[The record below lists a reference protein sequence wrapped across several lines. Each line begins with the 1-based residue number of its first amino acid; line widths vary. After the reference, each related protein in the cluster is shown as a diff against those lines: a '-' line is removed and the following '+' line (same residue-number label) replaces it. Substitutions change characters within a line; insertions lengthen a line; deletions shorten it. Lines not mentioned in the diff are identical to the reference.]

1 MMDNGKSS
9 GNEWQDLN
17 DKLATLRAENERL
30 RAALRDISRRTR
42 RGDPLGEI
50 ATAALK
56 GGDADGEG

>member
-50 ATAALK
+50 ADAALK
-56 GGDADGEG
+56 GGDAE